1 MQWSPDRNRGFSRAD
16 PAALVLPPI
25 MDPLYGY
32 GAVNVEAQTRDPH
45 SILNWTRRMLAV
57 RRRHPALGRGTL
69 TFLYPKNRKILAYL
83 REHAGETILCVAN
96 VAHSPQAVELDLSP
110 FTGRVP
116 VELNAGTLFPPI
128 GELTD
133 LLTLPPYGF
142 YWFVLGA
149 ASDWP
154 AWHTPAPEPLPEFV
168 TLVLRESLGKALT
181 TTAEAVI
188 TGEILPQYIAKRRWF
203 GVKDQTIESTRIAH
217 LTNIGDGGRESLLG
231 EIEVKTSGGV
241 SCWQLPLAI
250 LWEDE
255 PSAALPNRLA
265 LARVRRGRRLGLPTD
280 AFALPSFAHRFVS
293 CLAGNQQF
301 EYADGVL
308 HFQATQ
314 AGRDALKIV
323 PDAEVNW
330 LAAEQ
335 SNSSLTV
342 GDTAMLKI
350 YRRVLPGIHPEAE
363 MGGYLTAQGFT
374 HAPLLLGD
382 VVRTAPDGT
391 SFTLAVALS
400 FVRNQGD
407 AWSWLLDQLQRALR
421 DLVPADPASDT
432 EADLLADCEAVIAA
446 IGRRLGEMHAVLARE
461 TSEPAFAPQIAGA
474 ADAAQWGRNVE
485 KRITAAFDAIGRT
498 RTFERDQ
505 DRERANALMSRRGDV
520 IAAVHRLAKSG
531 AGTLMTRIHGDFHLG
546 QVLVASGDAYIIDF
560 EGEPAIPIAERRAK
574 TSPLRDVAG
583 LLRSIDYAGATIV
596 ERKDV
601 GAVPVDETQRDPLI
615 AYSASALRRPFCV
628 AIGRQAASATAR
640 PRAPCSIFSSS
651 RRPPTNS
658 PTRPPTGRRGLVCR
672 WPGCHRS

>member
-1 MQWSPDRNRGFSRAD
+1 M
-16 PAALVLPPI
+16 
-25 MDPLYGY
+25 
-32 GAVNVEAQTRDPH
+32 
-45 SILNWTRRMLAV
+45 
-57 RRRHPALGRGTL
+57 
-69 TFLYPKNRKILAYL
+69 
-83 REHAGETILCVAN
+83 
-96 VAHSPQAVELDLSP
+96 
-110 FTGRVP
+110 
-116 VELNAGTLFPPI
+116 
-128 GELTD
+128 
-133 LLTLPPYGF
+133 
-142 YWFVLGA
+142 
-149 ASDWP
+149 
-154 AWHTPAPEPLPEFV
+154 
-168 TLVLRESLGKALT
+168 
-181 TTAEAVI
+181 
-188 TGEILPQYIAKRRWF
+188 
-203 GVKDQTIESTRIAH
+203 
-217 LTNIGDGGRESLLG
+217 
-231 EIEVKTSGGV
+231 
-241 SCWQLPLAI
+241 
-250 LWEDE
+250 
-255 PSAALPNRLA
+255 
-265 LARVRRGRRLGLPTD
+265 
-280 AFALPSFAHRFVS
+280 
-293 CLAGNQQF
+293 
-301 EYADGVL
+301 
-308 HFQATQ
+308 
-314 AGRDALKIV
+314 

-342 GDTAMLKI
+342 GDAAMLKI

-363 MGGYLTAQGFT
+363 MGDYLTAQGFT

-407 AWSWLLDQLQRALR
+407 AWSWVFDQLQRALR

-505 DRERANALMSRRGDV
+505 DREPANALMSRRGDV

-615 AYSASALRRPFCV
+615 ALFRQRASKAFLRCYWETSCISDGPAARAVLDLFLIEKAAYELTYEAANRPTW
-628 AIGRQAASATAR
+628 IGVPLAGL
-640 PRAPCSIFSSS
+640 SSLV
-651 RRPPTNS
+651 
-658 PTRPPTGRRGLVCR
+658 TRIIEKDGGGRHG
-672 WPGCHRS
+672 